1 MQDAS
6 ERRLPDTLT
15 VIAISVIAGVITDV
29 LHELVGHGG
38 ACLLSGQ
45 KPVLFSTVHFVC
57 SADSRMVSAGGT
69 VVNFIAAALS
79 YVAMRNVRQLHWRF
93 FFWVMMVFNL
103 LDGAGYFLYSGILNI
118 GDWSYFVHDWHPAW
132 AFRVGLSVLGFFA
145 YWASVVIAIRLL
157 AQKLSPDRERSLAL
171 ARRYNWT
178 AYLTSGVL
186 LTVAGLFNPIG
197 MKLVAIPAMAASFG
211 GHSGLA
217 WMGLLLRDKDIAL
230 PQFESDVVERSWAWI
245 GTATAFAIVFIFVI
259 GRGVKL

>member
-1 MQDAS
+1 MQPD
-6 ERRLPDTLT
+6 RRLPDIPT
-15 VIAISVIAGVITDV
+15 VIAISVVAGVITDI

-57 SADSRMVSAGGT
+57 STDSRMVSAGGT
-69 VVNFIAAALS
+69 IVNFIAAALS
-79 YVAMRNVRQLHWRF
+79 YLAMKNVRQLHWRF

-103 LDGAGYFLYSGILNI
+103 LDGAGYFLYSGLLNI

-132 AFRVGLSVLGFFA
+132 AFRVGLSLLGFFA
-145 YWASVVIAIRLL
+145 YWASVVIAMRLL
-157 AQKLSPDRERSLAL
+157 ATMLSPDRERSLAL

-197 MKLVAIPAMAASFG
+197 MRLVAISAMAASFG

-217 WMGLLLRDKDIAL
+217 WMGQFLRDEKMKL
-230 PQFESDVVERSWAWI
+230 PASESGVVERSWAWI
-245 GTATAFAIVFIFVI
+245 GVATAMAIVFISVI
-259 GRGVKL
+259 GRGVSL